1 MAWRPVLAAAATMA
15 AVLTAA
21 SAGYG
26 YHRDELYFR
35 MLPPEIG
42 YVDQP
47 ALTPWLARTL
57 AGLADDPWAVR
68 LPATVAAA
76 LSVVVV
82 ALITRELGGGRRAQT
97 LSAWGYAF
105 AAAPLILGH
114 LLLTSTIDLLVLP
127 LVTWLAMRALRSPR
141 WWIAAGAAVGA
152 ATWSRWVVVVVV
164 AGLALGLLLLG
175 PRRALLSPWL
185 WAGALLAVVVAAP
198 NIAYQA
204 AHGWPQ
210 VAMGEALAAGNA
222 DEVRVLMWPMLA
234 ILLGPPLLPVWL
246 AGLWGLLRRTDWRD
260 QRWLVVTF
268 LVVVGFTY
276 VGGAQVHYLMA
287 TLPVLYAAGWVP
299 VAAWAGAG
307 RARAGVVVGAV
318 TLNALVSL
326 VVALPV
332 VPVRSV
338 GATPLADMSP
348 VLGDTVGWEA
358 YVAQVAA
365 VHRSAGGGDV
375 PVLASNYG
383 EAGALA
389 RFGPASGITVVASG
403 QNALWDVG
411 PPPDGDTVVVV
422 GAQLPQ
428 LTQLFAQ
435 CEVMVRLENGVG
447 VDNEEQGQPVA
458 VCHDPV
464 APWSVLWPR
473 VRHLD

>member
-141 WWIAAGAAVGA
+141 WWLAAGAAVGA
-152 ATWSRWVVVVVV
+152 ATWNRWVVVVVV
-164 AGLALGLLLLG
+164 AGLTLGLLLLG

-185 WAGALLAVVVAAP
+185 WAGALLAAVVAAP

-234 ILLGPPLLPVWL
+234 ILLGPPLLPV
-246 AGLWGLLRRTDWRD
+246 
-260 QRWLVVTF
+260 
-268 LVVVGFTY
+268 
-276 VGGAQVHYLMA
+276 
-287 TLPVLYAAGWVP
+287 
-299 VAAWAGAG
+299 
-307 RARAGVVVGAV
+307 
-318 TLNALVSL
+318 
-326 VVALPV
+326 
-332 VPVRSV
+332 
-338 GATPLADMSP
+338 
-348 VLGDTVGWEA
+348 
-358 YVAQVAA
+358 
-365 VHRSAGGGDV
+365 
-375 PVLASNYG
+375 
-383 EAGALA
+383 
-389 RFGPASGITVVASG
+389 
-403 QNALWDVG
+403 
-411 PPPDGDTVVVV
+411 
-422 GAQLPQ
+422 
-428 LTQLFAQ
+428 
-435 CEVMVRLENGVG
+435 
-447 VDNEEQGQPVA
+447 
-458 VCHDPV
+458 
-464 APWSVLWPR
+464 
-473 VRHLD
+473 